1 MSLIVYFII
10 PTLVL
15 QKQLESAKQ
24 FLQGMGY
31 KAQQDLYELPIN
43 LSYTEA
49 QNYIKKFKAFDKDGD
64 GHIRQEHWLVDMHS
78 HELSNLFW

>member
-1 MSLIVYFII
+1 M
-10 PTLVL
+10 
-15 QKQLESAKQ
+15 ESAKQ

-31 KAQQDLYELPIN
+31 KARQDLYDLPIN

-64 GHIRQEHWLVDMHS
+64 GHIR
-78 HELSNLFW
+78 